1 MYVVYPTVVSIA
13 ALALPSRFP
22 PPLDRDRAGIVG
34 GAMAMVILPVL
45 FICASS
51 T

>member
-1 MYVVYPTVVSIA
+1 MYVVYPTVVSLA
-13 ALALPSRFP
+13 ALGLPSRFP

-34 GAMAMVILPVL
+34 GAMASVILPAL
-45 FICASS
+45 SICTSS